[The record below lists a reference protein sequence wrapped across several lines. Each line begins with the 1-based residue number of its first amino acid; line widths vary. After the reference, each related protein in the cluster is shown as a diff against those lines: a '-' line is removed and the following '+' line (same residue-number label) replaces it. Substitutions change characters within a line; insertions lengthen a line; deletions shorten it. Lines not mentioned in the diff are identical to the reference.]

1 MVRLDIEFEVS
12 KELNVFGGSVGII
25 HGYNHDDDNLHNLEY
40 NWYNII
46 NNYNYGCISTESWN
60 DIPKY
65 YPQ

>member
-40 NWYNII
+40 N
-46 NNYNYGCISTESWN
+46 
-60 DIPKY
+60 
-65 YPQ
+65 